1 MQHLWF
7 WWIEPKEKNNRE
19 ICAQVPRL
27 QARTKDFLVLL
38 YNKYAVSVA
47 SVRGVRESEHF
58 GAATAAEGV
67 ASLLT

>member
-1 MQHLWF
+1 M
-7 WWIEPKEKNNRE
+7 
-19 ICAQVPRL
+19 
-27 QARTKDFLVLL
+27 LL

-67 ASLLT
+67 ASLLTEWTALDMGVCCFSFPCLKRAPELCLGSA